1 MVKVRTDRQP
11 LAMCLWD
18 FSIFF
23 LISTAGLFL
32 CPRVFVSVCVCVR
45 VCVGRSVLM
54 GTLAA
59 AF

>member
-32 CPRVFVSVCVCVR
+32 CPHVSVCVR
-45 VCVGRSVLM
+45 VGRPVLM